1 MRKVNSMKSN
11 KSKEKSSASSGKTRV
26 LPLVTVIIIALAA
39 CLIVGMVTGNIKLIN
54 NENLSKPDTV
64 RLRLEDIGQLNTQ
77 EAYVT
82 EINSTKDA
90 KQLFGVDVPFTKSTL
105 IYSYNFKVTAGYDFS
120 QIELNETPGGSSDKK
135 SIVTVSMPAAQV
147 TGTEPVKDS
156 LKVYEENESVFNR
169 ISLSENDEALNN
181 MRDQAEKDAVANGLL
196 DAAQNNAKTLLTSF
210 LQDVYPQDK
219 YEIRFQDNQSAGGTD
234 TGSVDAQSTDTAGT
248 SA

>member
-1 MRKVNSMKSN
+1 MKSN

-54 NENLSKPDTV
+54 NEDPSKPDTDTV

-82 EINSTKDA
+82 EVNSTKDA

-135 SIVTVSMPAAQV
+135 GIVTVSMPAAQV

-219 YEIRFQDNQSAGGTD
+219 YEIRFQDSQSAGSTE

>member
-1 MRKVNSMKSN
+1 MKSKN
-11 KSKEKSSASSGKTRV
+11 STEKSSANSGKVRV
-26 LPLVTVIIIALAA
+26 LPFVTVIIIALAA
-39 CLIVGMVTGNIKLIN
+39 CLIVGMVTGNITLGRN
-54 NENLSKPDTV
+54 DSHNTADTV
-64 RLRLEDIGQLNTQ
+64 RLRLENIGQLNTQ

-120 QIELNETPGGSSDKK
+120 QIKLNETPGGSSDKK

-169 ISLSENDEALNN
+169 ISLSENDDALNN

-219 YEIRFQDNQSAGGTD
+219 YEIRFQDSQSAGGTE